1 MSITLPL
8 PSGTDTD
15 PYRWRPTRAMA
26 EQSNLRAFLTTLG
39 LTTYQQLLDLSNREP
54 DRFWRAV
61 LAFSDIRF
69 FRPYDAICDLSRGL
83 PWAQW
88 CVGGTTNV
96 VLNVLDRH
104 IEEGRGAATA
114 ITWVA
119 ETGDTRIWSYDEL
132 NRQTCRIA
140 AGLDRLA
147 CRSGDVVALYLP
159 TVPEAVATLLAV
171 AKIGAIVLPLFSGF
185 GAESVA
191 VRVNAAGARFIVCAD
206 GTRRRGKAIAMKP
219 VIDQAMA
226 SMPGVERVVV
236 LDSAGIA
243 CDLDARHDVGW
254 SAFLEGMPEQF
265 PTAQVDAEAPLLIM
279 YTSGTTGLPKGA
291 VHTHCGFL
299 AKMALD
305 YIVFNDVKR
314 SDRWLWMSDLGWF
327 VVPAKIVGAF
337 LAGASIVLA
346 EGVPDYPAPDRLLQI
361 VSDQR
366 VSVLGMS
373 PTIARMLRA
382 AVDGGAPR
390 HDLAALRIII
400 SGGEPWDTPTWEWV
414 MQHMCRG
421 TVPIMNHCGGT
432 ELGAL
437 VLCSILDPMNP
448 GGFSGP
454 SPGTGADIV
463 DAQGNSLPPGE
474 VGELVMRQASMG
486 TTRGLWREPERYLE
500 AYWSRMPGIWVQ
512 GDLASRDALGIWY
525 VHGRSDDTLKIAGK
539 RMGPAE
545 IETALLVSGE
555 IVEAAAVAVADP
567 IKGSALVCVVVPKP
581 GLDVQALGLRLKQ
594 VVEQKLGSSYAP
606 RDILFVD
613 ELPKN
618 RTNKLVRR
626 LVRNALAGEPPG
638 DISSIVNPEVVDH
651 IRARWLQTRKKP

>member
-1 MSITLPL
+1 MCMSTT
-8 PSGTDTD
+8 PSQIDAGA
-15 PYRWRPTRAMA
+15 YRWHPTREMA
-26 EQSNLRAFLTTLG
+26 EQSNLRAFLDNLG
-39 LTTYQQLLDLSNREP
+39 LASYQDLLALSNHDP

-61 LAFSDIRF
+61 LDFADIRF
-69 FRPYDAICDLSRGL
+69 FRPYDAISDLSRGL
-83 PWAQW
+83 PWARW

-104 IEEGRGAATA
+104 MEEGRGGATA

-119 ETGDTRIWSYDEL
+119 ETGGTKVWTYDEL

-140 AGLDRLA
+140 AGLDRLG

-171 AKIGAIVLPLFSGF
+171 AKLGAVVLPLFSGF

-191 VRVNAAGARFIVCAD
+191 TRVNAAGARFIVCAD
-206 GTRRRGKAIAMKP
+206 GTRRRGKTIAMKP
-219 VIDQAMA
+219 VIDEAMA
-226 SMPGVERVVV
+226 AMPGVAHVVV
-236 LDSAGIA
+236 LDSAGVA
-243 CDLDARHDVGW
+243 CEFDPQHDVSW
-254 SAFLEGMPEQF
+254 KDFLDGTPEHY
-265 PTAQVDAEAPLLIM
+265 PTAEVDAETPLLIM

-305 YIVFNDVKR
+305 YIIFNDVKHT
-314 SDRWLWMSDLGWF
+314 DRWLWMSDLGWF

-346 EGVPDYPAPDRLLQI
+346 EGVPDYPAGDRLLQI

-366 VSVLGMS
+366 VSVFGMS
-373 PTIARMLRA
+373 PTVARMLRA
-382 AVDGGAPR
+382 AVNGTAPR
-390 HDLAALRIII
+390 QDLSALRIII

-414 MQHMCRG
+414 MQHMCHG
-421 TVPIMNHCGGT
+421 VAPILNHCGGT

-463 DAQGNSLPPGE
+463 NAQGQSVGPGE
-474 VGELVMRQASMG
+474 VGELVMRNASMG
-486 TTRGLWREPERYLE
+486 TTRGLWRDPERYL
-500 AYWSRMPGIWVQ
+500 ASYWSRIPGLWVQ
-512 GDLASRDALGIWY
+512 GDLASRDELGIWY

-555 IVEAAAVAVADP
+555 IIEAAAVAVADP

-581 GLDVQALGLRLKQ
+581 GLDLKALGERLKK
-594 VVEQKLGSSYAP
+594 VVVQKLGSSYAP
-606 RDILFVD
+606 RDVLFVD

-626 LVRNALAGEPPG
+626 LVRNALMDETPG
-638 DISSIVNPEVVDH
+638 DLSSIVNPEVVGR
-651 IRARWLQTRKKP
+651 IRADWLQLKDHP

>member
-1 MSITLPL
+1 MSTT
-8 PSGTDTD
+8 PSQIDAGA
-15 PYRWRPTRAMA
+15 YRWHPTREMA
-26 EQSNLRAFLTTLG
+26 EQSNLRAFLDNLG
-39 LTTYQQLLDLSNREP
+39 LASYQDLLALSNHDP

-61 LAFSDIRF
+61 LDFADIRF
-69 FRPYDAICDLSRGL
+69 FRPYDAISDLSRGL
-83 PWAQW
+83 PWARW

-104 IEEGRGAATA
+104 MEEGRGGATA

-119 ETGDTRIWSYDEL
+119 ETGGTKVWTYDEL

-140 AGLDRLA
+140 AGLDRLG

-171 AKIGAIVLPLFSGF
+171 AKLGAVVLPLFSGF

-191 VRVNAAGARFIVCAD
+191 TRVNAAGARFIVCAD
-206 GTRRRGKAIAMKP
+206 GTRRRGKTIAMKP
-219 VIDQAMA
+219 VIDEAMA
-226 SMPGVERVVV
+226 AMPGVAHVVV
-236 LDSAGIA
+236 LDSAGVA
-243 CDLDARHDVGW
+243 CEFDPQHDVSW
-254 SAFLEGMPEQF
+254 KDFLDGTPEHY
-265 PTAQVDAEAPLLIM
+265 PTAEVDAETPLLIM

-305 YIVFNDVKR
+305 YIIFNDVKHT
-314 SDRWLWMSDLGWF
+314 DRWLWMSDLGWF

-346 EGVPDYPAPDRLLQI
+346 EGVPDYPAGDRLLQI

-366 VSVLGMS
+366 VSVFGMS
-373 PTIARMLRA
+373 PTVARMLRA
-382 AVDGGAPR
+382 AVNGTAPR
-390 HDLAALRIII
+390 QDLSALRIII

-414 MQHMCRG
+414 MQHMCHG
-421 TVPIMNHCGGT
+421 VAPILNHCGGT

-463 DAQGNSLPPGE
+463 NAQGHSVGPGE
-474 VGELVMRQASMG
+474 VGELVMRNASMG
-486 TTRGLWREPERYLE
+486 TTRGLWRDPERYL
-500 AYWSRMPGIWVQ
+500 ASYWSRIPGLWVQ
-512 GDLASRDALGIWY
+512 GDLASRDELGIWY

-555 IVEAAAVAVADP
+555 IIEAAAVAVADP

-581 GLDVQALGLRLKQ
+581 GLDLKALGERLKK
-594 VVEQKLGSSYAP
+594 VVVQKLGSSYAP
-606 RDILFVD
+606 RDVLFVD

-626 LVRNALAGEPPG
+626 LVRNALMDETPG
-638 DISSIVNPEVVDH
+638 DLSSIVNPEVVGR
-651 IRARWLQTRKKP
+651 IRTDWLQLKDHP

>member
-1 MSITLPL
+1 MSTT
-8 PSGTDTD
+8 PSQIDAGA
-15 PYRWRPTRAMA
+15 YRWHPTREMA
-26 EQSNLRAFLTTLG
+26 EQSNLRAFLDNLG
-39 LTTYQQLLDLSNREP
+39 LASYQDLLALSNHDP

-61 LAFSDIRF
+61 LDFADIRF
-69 FRPYDAICDLSRGL
+69 FRPYDAISDLSRGL
-83 PWAQW
+83 PWARW

-104 IEEGRGAATA
+104 MEEGRGGATA

-119 ETGDTRIWSYDEL
+119 ETGGTKVWTYDEL

-140 AGLDRLA
+140 AGLDRLG

-171 AKIGAIVLPLFSGF
+171 AKLGAVVLPLFSGF

-191 VRVNAAGARFIVCAD
+191 TRVNAAGARFIVCAD
-206 GTRRRGKAIAMKP
+206 GTRRRGKTIAMKS
-219 VIDQAMA
+219 VIDEAMA
-226 SMPGVERVVV
+226 AMPGVAHVVV
-236 LDSAGIA
+236 LDSAGVA
-243 CDLDARHDVGW
+243 CEFDPQHDVSW
-254 SAFLEGMPEQF
+254 KDFLDGTPEHY
-265 PTAQVDAEAPLLIM
+265 PTAEVDAETPLLIM

-305 YIVFNDVKR
+305 YIIFNDVKHT
-314 SDRWLWMSDLGWF
+314 DRWLWMSDLGWF

-346 EGVPDYPAPDRLLQI
+346 EGVPDYPAGDRLLQI

-366 VSVLGMS
+366 VSVFGMS
-373 PTIARMLRA
+373 PTVARMLRA
-382 AVDGGAPR
+382 AVNGTAPR
-390 HDLAALRIII
+390 QDLSALRIII

-414 MQHMCRG
+414 MQHMCHG
-421 TVPIMNHCGGT
+421 VAPILNHCGGT

-463 DAQGNSLPPGE
+463 NAQGHSVGPGE
-474 VGELVMRQASMG
+474 VGELVMRNASMG
-486 TTRGLWREPERYLE
+486 TTRGLWRDPERYL
-500 AYWSRMPGIWVQ
+500 ASYWSRIPGVWVQ
-512 GDLASRDALGIWY
+512 GDLASRDELGIWY

-555 IVEAAAVAVADP
+555 IIEAAAVAVADP

-581 GLDVQALGLRLKQ
+581 GLDLKALGERLKK
-594 VVEQKLGSSYAP
+594 VVVQKLGSSYAP
-606 RDILFVD
+606 RDVLFVD

-626 LVRNALAGEPPG
+626 LVRNALMDETPG
-638 DISSIVNPEVVDH
+638 DLSSIVNPEVVGR
-651 IRARWLQTRKKP
+651 IRTDWLQLKDHP

>member
-1 MSITLPL
+1 MSTT
-8 PSGTDTD
+8 PSQIDAGA
-15 PYRWRPTRAMA
+15 YRWHPTREMA
-26 EQSNLRAFLTTLG
+26 EQSNLRAFLDTLG
-39 LTTYQQLLDLSNREP
+39 LASYQDLLALSNHDP

-61 LAFSDIRF
+61 LDFADIRF
-69 FRPYDAICDLSRGL
+69 FRPYDAISDLSRGL
-83 PWAQW
+83 PWARW

-104 IEEGRGAATA
+104 MEEGRGGATA

-119 ETGDTRIWSYDEL
+119 ETGGTKVWTYDEL

-140 AGLDRLA
+140 AGLDRLG

-171 AKIGAIVLPLFSGF
+171 AKLGAVVLPLFSGF

-191 VRVNAAGARFIVCAD
+191 TRVNAAGARFIVCAD
-206 GTRRRGKAIAMKP
+206 GTRRRGKTIAMKS
-219 VIDQAMA
+219 VIDEAMA
-226 SMPGVERVVV
+226 AMPGVAHVVV
-236 LDSAGIA
+236 LDSAGVA
-243 CDLDARHDVGW
+243 CEFDPQHDVSW
-254 SAFLEGMPEQF
+254 KDFLDGTPEHY
-265 PTAQVDAEAPLLIM
+265 PTAEVDAETPLLIM

-305 YIVFNDVKR
+305 YIIFNDVKHT
-314 SDRWLWMSDLGWF
+314 DRWLWMSDLGWF

-346 EGVPDYPAPDRLLQI
+346 EGVPDYPAGDRLLQI

-366 VSVLGMS
+366 VSVFGMS
-373 PTIARMLRA
+373 PTVARMLRA
-382 AVDGGAPR
+382 AVNGTAPR
-390 HDLAALRIII
+390 QDLSALRIII
-400 SGGEPWDTPTWEWV
+400 SGGEPWDMPTWEWV
-414 MQHMCRG
+414 MQHMCHG
-421 TVPIMNHCGGT
+421 VAPILNHCGGT

-463 DAQGNSLPPGE
+463 NAQGHSVGPGE
-474 VGELVMRQASMG
+474 VGELVMRNASMG
-486 TTRGLWREPERYLE
+486 TTRGLWRDPERYL
-500 AYWSRMPGIWVQ
+500 ASYWSRIPGVWVQ
-512 GDLASRDALGIWY
+512 GDLASRDELGIWY

-555 IVEAAAVAVADP
+555 IIEAAAVAVADP

-581 GLDVQALGLRLKQ
+581 GLDLKALGERLKK
-594 VVEQKLGSSYAP
+594 VVVQKLGSSYAP
-606 RDILFVD
+606 RDVLFVD

-626 LVRNALAGEPPG
+626 LVRNALMDETPG
-638 DISSIVNPEVVDH
+638 DLSSIVNPEVVGR
-651 IRARWLQTRKKP
+651 IRTDWLQLKDHP

>member
-1 MSITLPL
+1 MSNT
-8 PSGTDTD
+8 PSQIDANA
-15 PYRWRPTRAMA
+15 YRWHPTRELA
-26 EQSNLRAFLTTLG
+26 EQSNLRAFLNTLG
-39 LTTYQQLLDLSNREP
+39 LASYQDLLALSNHDP

-61 LAFSDIRF
+61 LDFADIRF
-69 FRPYDAICDLSRGL
+69 FRPYDAISDLSRGL
-83 PWAQW
+83 PWARW

-104 IEEGRGAATA
+104 IEEGRGGATA

-119 ETGDTRIWSYDEL
+119 ETGGTRVWTYDEL

-140 AGLDRLA
+140 AGLDRLG

-171 AKIGAIVLPLFSGF
+171 AKLGAVVLPLFSGF

-191 VRVNAAGARFIVCAD
+191 TRVNAAGARFIVCAD
-206 GTRRRGKAIAMKP
+206 GTRRRGKTIAMKP
-219 VIDQAMA
+219 VIDEAMA
-226 SMPGVERVVV
+226 AMPSVAHVVV
-236 LDSAGIA
+236 LESAGVA
-243 CDLDARHDVGW
+243 CDFDAKHDVSW
-254 SAFLEGMPEQF
+254 KDFLDGMPEHF
-265 PTAQVDAEAPLLIM
+265 PTKPVDAEAPLLIM

-305 YIVFNDVKR
+305 YIIFNDIKNT
-314 SDRWLWMSDLGWF
+314 DRWLWMSDLGWF

-346 EGVPDYPAPDRLLQI
+346 EGVPDYPASDRLLQI

-366 VSVLGMS
+366 VSVFGMS
-373 PTIARMLRA
+373 PTVARMLRA
-382 AVDGGAPR
+382 AVNGTAPR
-390 HDLAALRIII
+390 QDLSALRIII

-414 MQHMCRG
+414 MQHMCHG
-421 TVPIMNHCGGT
+421 VAPILNHCGGT

-463 DAQGNSLPPGE
+463 DAQGHSVGPGE
-474 VGELVMRQASMG
+474 VGELVMRNASMG
-486 TTRGLWREPERYLE
+486 TTRGLWRDPERYLE
-500 AYWSRMPGIWVQ
+500 SYWSRIPGVWVQ
-512 GDLASRDALGIWY
+512 GDLASRDELGIWY

-555 IVEAAAVAVADP
+555 IIEAAAVAVADP

-581 GLDVQALGLRLKQ
+581 GLDLNALGERLKK
-594 VVEQKLGSSYAP
+594 VVVQKLGSSYAP
-606 RDILFVD
+606 REVLFVD

-626 LVRNALAGEPPG
+626 LVRNALMDETPG
-638 DISSIVNPEVVDH
+638 DLSSIVNPEVVGR
-651 IRARWLQTRKKP
+651 IRAGWLQLKDHP